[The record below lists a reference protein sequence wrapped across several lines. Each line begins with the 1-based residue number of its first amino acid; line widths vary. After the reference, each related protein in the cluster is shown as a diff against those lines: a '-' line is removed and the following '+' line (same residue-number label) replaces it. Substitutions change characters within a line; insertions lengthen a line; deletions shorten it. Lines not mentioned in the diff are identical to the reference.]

1 MLSGVISAPHLT
13 SSQASTWV
21 KPPQVGHVPLP
32 YSSVVRAPG
41 IDLGGLGFNSL
52 SGHITFN
59 NEIMGMS
66 TMGHQLIT
74 GTWDKQV
81 QVWSVDAKCT
91 LCTVFSVEL
100 PTTVPQ
106 AVYFQGADILVFGM
120 FDREM

>member
-1 MLSGVISAPHLT
+1 MTEFEETLARR
-13 SSQASTWV
+13 
-21 KPPQVGHVPLP
+21 VG
-32 YSSVVRAPG
+32 A
-41 IDLGGLGFNSL
+41 
-52 SGHITFN
+52 GH
-59 NEIMGMS
+59 EIMSMS
-66 TMGHQLIT
+66 TMGHRLIT
-74 GTWDKQV
+74 GTWDKRV